1 MVGPRQSAPRQ
12 PWSAAH
18 ARMRRRLS
26 LRELRRGLR
35 VCRGRRLGG
44 GRSGRRRRGRVLRRL
59 RRLGPGSRSRT
70 GRGGLRPGRPG
81 RLRLRLLLP
90 RLGLRR
96 GSAPVVLR
104 RRGRPVPVLGTVV
117 PRPTGLRRTVL
128 FVTRPALPGATA
140 AATRHRRTDVR
151 RLTAP
156 PLRGVRRPGPA
167 RIVVVITDAHTSG
180 TRRDGQVAA
189 ARRTDT
195 YMARTGS
202 HLRGGDK
209 QSPCPTPAAR
219 KRTRR
224 PKDSF
229 QQSYF
234 NSRRYGP
241 DPHLTRTRERAAARR
256 RSRSG
261 ERSHEPPSLPSRPQR
276 PPATHT
282 SAASAPGRW

>member
-180 TRRDGQVAA
+180 TRRDGQ
-189 ARRTDT
+189 
-195 YMARTGS
+195 G
-202 HLRGGDK
+202 RGGQTDGYVHGAHG
-209 QSPCPTPAAR
+209 QPPPGRGQAV
-219 KRTRR
+219 
-224 PKDSF
+224 PLP
-229 QQSYF
+229 
-234 NSRRYGP
+234 NSRRP
-241 DPHLTRTRERAAARR
+241 QEDT
-256 RSRSG
+256 
-261 ERSHEPPSLPSRPQR
+261 PPEGQFSTVVFQQP
-276 PPATHT
+276 
-282 SAASAPGRW
+282 